1 MSTAVMM
8 FGLVGLIMMV
18 VFVGAMLAFLTGDA
32 IEPFNGE
39 GQSDVNNDK
48 GGAGPALVNVPAI
61 LSVPASQQPTGPPS
75 ELSGHPAFDE
85 HRGPMPQ
92 PRAGADEDSF
102 GSPGS
107 EDLRRGRSGGIPGT
121 VAPPAPTG
129 LTQRSGI
136 TVCTVGVTF
145 SSESLFSGGWCD
157 YAIYPELEVLASEFA
172 PRHGQSSWKAFRKVM
187 DAALKQQ
194 SYTEH
199 MVFLGAVLVN
209 KQSRTDFVNEVYN
222 MEHLTTIIL
231 QTHVHGDPELPLNES
246 SKDRCRVLPV
256 SAINAQSQHQD
267 FAGAAEAAYSLRMRG
282 DKFRLLFSS
291 TMAVVVFVGDGESD
305 EPMKT
310 NDACERAF
318 MMDLD
323 VTCNDTLTGRQNNY
337 DQTNKYAFAT
347 FHYGGHRYF
356 ATYESEESL
365 ADKLS
370 MYLRTYSDGWA
381 MFEVQRDLWKA
392 CRTNDYIRLE
402 LVALGARY
410 NGSSFA
416 PSHSK

>member
-92 PRAGADEDSF
+92 PRAGADE
-102 GSPGS
+102 
-107 EDLRRGRSGGIPGT
+107 
-121 VAPPAPTG
+121 AAPTG

-172 PRHGQSSWKAFRKVM
+172 PRHGQSSWKAFRKAIALQPIMGTGVSFSLRNFG
-187 DAALKQQ
+187 DAVSTLASLPGLSPKLAQLVRTMNLSAMGVLNFQ
-194 SYTEH
+194 RH
-199 MVFLGAVLVN
+199 LGV
-209 KQSRTDFVNEVYN
+209 
-222 MEHLTTIIL
+222 
-231 QTHVHGDPELPLNES
+231 S
-246 SKDRCRVLPV
+246 SNTL
-256 SAINAQSQHQD
+256 SAA
-267 FAGAAEAAYSLRMRG
+267 FRAGAAEAAYSLRMRG

-365 ADKLS
+365 ADKLN

-381 MFEVQRDLWKA
+381 MFEVQRDLWKT